1 MKKSILHV
9 RERVRGVGE
18 GVGCGCGNVLFQ
30 SFGLLFLLSFHRRT
44 LIPSSLQLWRRE
56 AALERSE
63 AAGPD
68 RMSAD
73 RVCGSRWHAVEVKRA
88 ANMSARLVEATDL
101 PVVP

>member
-1 MKKSILHV
+1 MCVSGCGEWGSGL
-9 RERVRGVGE
+9 GVG
-18 GVGCGCGNVLFQ
+18 VGTYYSNRLVCF
-30 SFGLLFLLSFHRRT
+30 FLLSFHRRT
-44 LIPSSLQLWRRE
+44 LIPSSLQLCRRE

-73 RVCGSRWHAVEVKRA
+73 KVCGSRWHAVEVKRA